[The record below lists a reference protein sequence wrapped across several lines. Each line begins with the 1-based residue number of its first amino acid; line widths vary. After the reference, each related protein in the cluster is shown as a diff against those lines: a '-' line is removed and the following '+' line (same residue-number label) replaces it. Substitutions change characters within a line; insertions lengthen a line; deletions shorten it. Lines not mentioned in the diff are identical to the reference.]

1 MASEE
6 GYALK
11 LTDEAKAQLRALA
24 GLSRR
29 DRIRLFLS
37 MHRRLSRLSDAF
49 RDDLANRVAPGSSE
63 IVWTLAFS
71 GDNGEPLRF
80 AFVVDVRTAAHG
92 VLEIITVQR
101 VDT

>member
-11 LTDEAKAQLRALA
+11 WTDEAKAQLRGFT

-29 DRIRLFLS
+29 ERIRLFYS
-37 MHRRLSRLSDAF
+37 MHRRLSRISDAF
-49 RDDLANRVAPGSSE
+49 RDDPANRVAPGSSE
-63 IVWTLAFS
+63 LIWTLAFS
-71 GDNGEPLRF
+71 GDDGEPLRF
-80 AFVVDVRTAAHG
+80 AFVVDVRAAPHG

-101 VDT
+101 VDL